1 MFLHRAL
8 VLGKAIMHKV
18 LVCLFVCLFSF
29 FEGARGGAGKLGQV
43 LKFFQQRIRF
53 GTALGLGQQ
62 QIGSG

>member
-18 LVCLFVCLFSF
+18 LVCLFVFF